1 MCHKLTH
8 LIWMC
13 YESVPSPSGGASVTD
28 HLIIWCPRLGSFFKN
43 QLRHEGRVQRRPD
56 AQGYQQH
63 FIGYTV
69 GPKLLH
75 YNPASP
81 RQVTWIWTQSG
92 ESASRWIIE
101 AWQIVGD
108 ASACATCSIVD
119 TTGTTRGPHRI
130 STGCPANLAIL
141 RCSTE
146 SSKRRNITLCSCTHL
161 WDHCYP
167 YIFDI
172 SITGN
177 VSAVLSVYDCIL
189 SLAKHHDTFLN
200 GKITHFHLVVIV
212 ENTEIIELYSI
223 SYDCCKKNRK
233 VGVC

>member
-1 MCHKLTH
+1 MN
-8 LIWMC
+8 M
-13 YESVPSPSGGASVTD
+13 D
-28 HLIIWCPRLGSFFKN
+28 
-43 QLRHEGRVQRRPD
+43 
-56 AQGYQQH
+56 
-63 FIGYTV
+63 TV
-69 GPKLLH
+69 GRERLQMDNWGMANCWGCLCVCYMQYCRH
-75 YNPASP
+75 Y
-81 RQVTWIWTQSG
+81 R
-92 ESASRWIIE
+92 
-101 AWQIVGD
+101 D
-108 ASACATCSIVD
+108 
-119 TTGTTRGPHRI
+119 TRGPHRI

-223 SYDCCKKNRK
+223 SYDCCKKIEKLFVNKPSQLYFALFHPLSAVCTYAAFKCFLSILTLLLSLGHSTASLVTCK
-233 VGVC
+233 VSMYSTPLF

>member
-1 MCHKLTH
+1 MN
-8 LIWMC
+8 M
-13 YESVPSPSGGASVTD
+13 D
-28 HLIIWCPRLGSFFKN
+28 
-43 QLRHEGRVQRRPD
+43 
-56 AQGYQQH
+56 
-63 FIGYTV
+63 TV
-69 GPKLLH
+69 GRERLQVDNWGMANCWGCLCVCYMQYCRH
-75 YNPASP
+75 Y
-81 RQVTWIWTQSG
+81 W
-92 ESASRWIIE
+92 
-101 AWQIVGD
+101 D
-108 ASACATCSIVD
+108 
-119 TTGTTRGPHRI
+119 TRGPHKI

-223 SYDCCKKNRK
+223 SYDCCKKIEKLVFVNKPSQLYFALFHPLSAVCTYAAFKCFLSILTLLLSLGHSTGSLVTCK
-233 VGVC
+233 VSMYSTPLF

>member
-1 MCHKLTH
+1 MN
-8 LIWMC
+8 M
-13 YESVPSPSGGASVTD
+13 D
-28 HLIIWCPRLGSFFKN
+28 
-43 QLRHEGRVQRRPD
+43 
-56 AQGYQQH
+56 
-63 FIGYTV
+63 TV
-69 GPKLLH
+69 GRERLQVDNWGMANCWGCLCVCYMQYCRH
-75 YNPASP
+75 Y
-81 RQVTWIWTQSG
+81 W
-92 ESASRWIIE
+92 
-101 AWQIVGD
+101 D
-108 ASACATCSIVD
+108 
-119 TTGTTRGPHRI
+119 TRGPHRI

-161 WDHCYP
+161 WDHCYS

-189 SLAKHHDTFLN
+189 SLAKHHDTFLD
-200 GKITHFHLVVIV
+200 GKITHFHLVVFV